1 MEMGKNW
8 NETGSADKVIILKN
22 NLSGKSEKDYKKGLK
37 SHKDKKR
44 K

>member
-22 NLSGKSEKDYKKGLK
+22 NLSGKIRGRL
-37 SHKDKKR
+37 
-44 K
+44 